1 MTERFVA
8 FIGRVR
14 WPLLAVWGALLVIS
28 GLLALSLPDKLS
40 GGGWYVPGSQS
51 TWVAEQQKEGFTG
64 RGQTSVTVVVHDKR
78 HATGTDAFE
87 RRVRQ
92 AMADIEGDKRLKAAS
107 HYGWTTLQGAPKNA
121 FVGRDGHTAIE
132 MFGLDVDDGT
142 ARRILPDIQ
151 REFDK
156 RYEARG
162 LTVGMVGTA
171 PFFGEINVLSE
182 EGLVKAEIIVMPLIT
197 LILLLLF
204 RSVVS
209 AVVAMITAGTA
220 AVVTF
225 AILSVLAD
233 SYDLSV
239 FVQNTAT
246 MLGLGVGIDYSMFM
260 IRRFRDELEGGEP
273 VPRALRIALA
283 TSGETVVA
291 SGVTVIVS
299 MATLAFVNLP
309 VIQSI
314 ALGAALVVA
323 VSVLTSV
330 LLLPVLLYAV
340 GPRIGRWDL
349 FAKLRPASA
358 TADPRERGWY
368 RFAHWVLRRP
378 VLSLLAG
385 TALLAVG
392 AVPAL
397 ALDTF
402 TPDAKITPTSSTV
415 RQSYDRVEEQFG
427 PGDASPM
434 VVLIRSDTPLRGEG
448 GRIAELRDELAG
460 LGHVRRVDSALDA
473 LEQAAPG
480 RPFDALEPAVRD
492 RLPDP
497 VRASVGYFVS
507 KDRTKFIAQ
516 VIPEEHASSSET
528 RGLLADVRRVAARA
542 DGDGL
547 RIEIGG
553 QTAEGVDANEVISD
567 GLPTVV
573 GVMLLAIFVILM
585 LSFRSVLLP
594 LKAILVN
601 VFSVSVAFGML
612 ALAFKED
619 SPVAEAL
626 GFDASGR
633 VTNFVPVLLL
643 ALLFS
648 LSTDYE
654 VFVLGRVREYY
665 KAGLGN
671 TESVALGISATGPL
685 ITGAAVLMVAVFGG
699 FTLSGIQ
706 PIGELGFGMA
716 VAIAVDATLV
726 RMFVVPAAMK
736 LMGSANWWFPGRGR
750 ASSAATS
757 AADNSRTSKTRS
769 TQDHGSER
777 HLAELSADRRPE
789 VPPGP

>member
-1 MTERFVA
+1 MTERFVR

-14 WPLLAVWGALLVIS
+14 WPLLAVWGVLLVVS
-28 GLLALSLPDKLS
+28 GALALSLPDKLS
-40 GGGWYVPGSQS
+40 GGGWYVPGAQS
-51 TWVAEQQKEGFTG
+51 TWVAQQQKDGFTG
-64 RGQTSVTVVVHDKR
+64 RGETSVTVVIHDER
-78 HATGTDAFE
+78 FAAGTDRFD

-92 AMADIEGDKRLKAAS
+92 AVADIEDDGRLKAAS
-107 HYGWTTLQGAPKNA
+107 HYGWSTFRGATENR

-151 REFDK
+151 REFDA
-156 RYEARG
+156 RYEKRG

-182 EGLVKAEIIVMPLIT
+182 EGLVRAEVIVLPLIT

-204 RSVVS
+204 RSAVS
-209 AVVAMITAGTA
+209 AVIAMITAGAA

-225 AILSVLAD
+225 AVLSLLAD

-246 MLGLGVGIDYSMFM
+246 MLGLGVGIDYSMFI
-260 IRRFRDELEGGEP
+260 IRRFRDELERGEP
-273 VPRALRIALA
+273 VPHALRVTLA
-283 TSGETVVA
+283 TSGETVLA

-299 MATLAFVNLP
+299 MATLAFVDLP

-323 VSVLTSV
+323 VSVLTSL

-349 FAKLRPASA
+349 FARLRPASA
-358 TADPRERGWY
+358 AADPRERGWY
-368 RFAHWVLRRP
+368 RFAHRVLRRP
-378 VLSLLAG
+378 VL
-385 TALLAVG
+385 ALVGGGAVLAVG
-392 AVPAL
+392 AIPAL
-397 ALDTF
+397 GLDTF
-402 TPDAKITPTSSTV
+402 TPDARITPTTSTV
-415 RQSYDRVEEQFG
+415 RHSYDRVEEQFG
-427 PGDASPM
+427 KGDASPM
-434 VVLIRSDTPLRGEG
+434 VVLIRSDHPLRGAG
-448 GRIAELRDELAG
+448 DRIAALRDELGA
-460 LGHVRRVDSALDA
+460 LKHVRRVDSALGV

-480 RPFDALEPAVRD
+480 RPFDALAPGVRD
-492 RLPDP
+492 RLPAAA
-497 VRASVGYFVS
+497 RATVGHFVS
-507 KDRTKFIAQ
+507 RDATELIAQ
-516 VIPEEHASSSET
+516 VIPEDHASADRT
-528 RGLLADVRRVAARA
+528 RRLLADVRKVAAKA

-547 RIEIGG
+547 RIEVGG
-553 QTAEGVDANEVISD
+553 QTAEGVDANEVIAD

-594 LKAILVN
+594 LKAIAVN
-601 VFSVSVAFGML
+601 VLSVSVAFGML
-612 ALAFKED
+612 ALAFREG

-626 GFDASGR
+626 GFDPSGR

-665 KAGLGN
+665 KAGVGN

-736 LMGSANWWFPGRGR
+736 LMGSANWWFPGHRR
-750 ASSAATS
+750 ASSTPAY
-757 AADNSRTSKTRS
+757 SRTRS
-769 TQDHGSER
+769 TQQHGREQ
-777 HLAELSADRRPE
+777 HLAELSADRGPE
-789 VPPGP
+789 VPPRP